1 MDEGPSTNAVPSST
15 APLRVALLGERR
27 NPLGGV
33 FGCSDRGQPDVQAIE
48 GSIESHVLDR
58 IEGIATEAQHC
69 RTYCSE
75 AGHHEIDCDIE
86 FCPGNDPRNHP
97 EAERLIGGDPAS
109 GHHRNPSA
117 ALCGI
122 TRWRTAVIIIGHNPT
137 LISGG
142 AKGGVVDGD
151 CDIARRHQ
159 PESSR

>member
-1 MDEGPSTNAVPSST
+1 M
-15 APLRVALLGERR
+15 
-27 NPLGGV
+27 
-33 FGCSDRGQPDVQAIE
+33 QAIE

-109 GHHRNPSA
+109 GHHQLECCLVRHHP
-117 ALCGI
+117 LEDRGDHHWPQPHLDL
-122 TRWRTAVIIIGHNPT
+122 R
-137 LISGG
+137 G